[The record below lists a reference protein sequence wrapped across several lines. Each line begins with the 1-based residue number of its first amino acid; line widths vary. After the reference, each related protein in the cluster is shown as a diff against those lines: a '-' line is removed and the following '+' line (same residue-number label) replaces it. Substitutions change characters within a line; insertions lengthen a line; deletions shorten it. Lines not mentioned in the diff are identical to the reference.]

1 MIASEWIAIA
11 ALLGT
16 AVVLLLILG
25 ACKRLGVSP
34 EGLRKLAHIGTG
46 ILAISF
52 PWLFSSLEPVLILC
66 ALALTLLAAISAVPS
81 IRARLGASLYSV
93 GRDSHGEFYFPIAVA
108 VLFALA
114 HGDKLLYVIPLLVL
128 TLADAVAAILGS
140 AYGKNS
146 YVGIGGNKSI
156 EGSVAFFAVAFF
168 AVHVPLLLFSDL
180 SRPQTLLVAAD
191 IALVVTLLEAVSWR
205 GLDNLIIPL
214 GVLLLLHIYTAM
226 PVQPLVERLIAAL
239 LLLALVLLYRSR
251 TTLQDT
257 ALVAAALVLYASWGA
272 GGWRWFLAPGL
283 LFACYSMFL
292 PDSRLLAA
300 RKDTVYAVASV
311 SSAGLF
317 WIWLAHLT
325 GDQALIFPYTAA
337 YAVHLAVLAW
347 TLSVLRNP
355 HQRVWKRGPLMVAV
369 CWVLM
374 FAPYVWMEES
384 SPAAAKRALLALP
397 ASGLIFALF
406 CLIERR
412 RNGLYSDQG
421 WRWIRQAALVFLL
434 TAPLALLRGMR

>member
-1 MIASEWIAIA
+1 MIVPEWLTIAVLLGIA
-11 ALLGT
+11 AI
-16 AVVLLLILG
+16 LLLVLG
-25 ACKRLGVSP
+25 MCKRLGIGP

-46 ILAISF
+46 ILAMSF
-52 PWLFSSLEPVLILC
+52 PWLFSSLQPVLILC
-66 ALALTLLAAISAVPS
+66 ILALVLLAAISAVPAV
-81 IRARLGASLYSV
+81 RTRMGGSLYSV
-93 GRDSHGEFYFPIAVA
+93 GRESHGEFYFPIAVA

-114 HGDKLLYVIPLLVL
+114 HGNKLLYLIPLLVL

-140 AYGKNS
+140 IYGKNS

-156 EGSVAFFAVAFF
+156 EGSVAFFTVAFF

-180 SRPQTLLVAAD
+180 SRPQTLLVAFD
-191 IALVVTLLEAVSWR
+191 IAIVVTLLEAVSWR

-226 PVQPLVERLIAAL
+226 PAQLLIYRLVAAL
-239 LLLALVLLYRSR
+239 VLLALVLLYRPR

-257 ALVAAALVLYASWGA
+257 ALLASALVLYASWGA
-272 GGWRWFLAPGL
+272 GGWRWFLAPAL

-317 WIWLAHLT
+317 WIWFATLT
-325 GDQALIFPYTAA
+325 GDEALLFPYTAA
-337 YAVHLAVLAW
+337 YAVHLSILAW

-355 HQRVWKRGPLMVAV
+355 DQRAWKRGPVLVLV

-374 FAPYVWMEES
+374 FTPYVWMEGS
-384 SPAAAKRALLALP
+384 STAAAKRALIALP
-397 ASGLIFALF
+397 ACGLVFALF
-406 CLIERR
+406 CMIERR

-421 WRWIRQAALVFLL
+421 WRWLRQAGLVFLT
-434 TAPLALLRGMR
+434 TAPLAMLKGLP